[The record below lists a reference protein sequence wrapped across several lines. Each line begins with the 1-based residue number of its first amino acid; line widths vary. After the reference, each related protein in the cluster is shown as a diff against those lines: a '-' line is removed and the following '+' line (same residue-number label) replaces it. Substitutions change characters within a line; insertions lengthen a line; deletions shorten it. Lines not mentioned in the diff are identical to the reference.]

1 MAKPA
6 KDPTTDPYER
16 RWNREVAVVAALVAV
31 AVLIGAIYTL
41 VNGPQ
46 PTEGAGGVV
55 AGVEGRVTP
64 SGAVRPADA
73 ER

>member
-6 KDPTTDPYER
+6 KDLTTDPYER
-16 RWNREVAVVAALVAV
+16 RWNREVVIVAALVGLM
-31 AVLIGAIYTL
+31 VLIGAIYTL
-41 VNGPQ
+41 MNGPQ

-55 AGVEGRVTP
+55 PGVEGRVTP
-64 SGAVRPADA
+64 SGAVRPTDD